1 MRHRATILA
10 TALVLAC
17 ASLHAAAPAPAAS
30 TSPAPDAAALR
41 ETANALFGQIPRKIH
56 SVRGQP
62 VTAAQ
67 VELGK
72 SLWFEPRLS
81 RSHVISCN
89 TCHNVAT
96 GGADNVPTSIG
107 HGWQKGPRNSPT
119 VLNAVLNV
127 AQFWDGRAADL
138 KEQAKGPVQASVE
151 MNNTP
156 DRVEATLLSIPGY
169 VDAFARAFPGE
180 RDPVNFENMA
190 RALEAFETTLVTPDS
205 RFDQFLAGKDSLDA
219 IELRGLSLFVDK
231 GCSGCHN
238 GPNIGGQAYFPFGV
252 VEKPGAQ
259 VLPSG
264 DKGRFAVTQTASDE
278 YVFRAAPLRNVALTA
293 PYFHSGQV
301 WDLGQAVAIMGSS
314 QLGHEL
320 DAGEVEAITRFLHT
334 LTGRQPVVGNPVLPP
349 STATTPRPE

>member
-1 MRHRATILA
+1 MRHRST
-10 TALVLAC
+10 VLA
-17 ASLHAAAPAPAAS
+17 AALALACTGLQAQSTQAADQ
-30 TSPAPDAAALR
+30 PDAAALR
-41 ETANALFGQIPRKIH
+41 ETANALFGPVPHRIEQ
-56 SVRGQP
+56 VRGQQ

-119 VLNAVLNV
+119 VLNAVLNI
-127 AQFWDGRAADL
+127 AQFWDGRAEDL

-156 DRVEATLLSIPGY
+156 ERVEATLRSIPAY
-169 VDAFARAFPGE
+169 VEAFRKAFPGE
-180 RDPVNFENMA
+180 REPVTFENMA

-219 IELRGLSLFVDK
+219 TELRGLSLFIDK
-231 GCSGCHN
+231 GCASCHS
-238 GPNIGGQAYFPFGV
+238 GPNVGGQAYFPFGV
-252 VEKPGAQ
+252 VARPGAD
-259 VLPSG
+259 VLPAG

-278 YVFRAAPLRNVALTA
+278 YVFRAAPLRNVELTA

-301 WDLGQAVAIMGSS
+301 WDLHQAVAIMGSS

-320 DAGEVEAITRFLHT
+320 DAAEVEAIARFLKT
-334 LTGRQPVVGNPVLPP
+334 LTGRQPQVTTPLLPP
-349 STATTPRPE
+349 STSTTPRPE

>member
-1 MRHRATILA
+1 MRLRSTTLA
-10 TALVLAC
+10 AALALAC
-17 ASLHAAAPAPAAS
+17 TGLDAMPAQAADK
-30 TSPAPDAAALR
+30 PDAAALR
-41 ETANALFGQIPRKIH
+41 ETANALFAPVPQKIDQ
-56 SVRGQP
+56 VRGQAI
-62 VTAAQ
+62 TAAQ

-81 RSHVISCN
+81 RSHVLSCN
-89 TCHNVAT
+89 TCHNIAT

-127 AQFWDGRAADL
+127 AQFWDGRAEDL

-156 DRVEATLLSIPGY
+156 ERVEATLRSIPAY
-169 VDAFARAFPGE
+169 VEAFRKAFPGE
-180 RDPVNFENMA
+180 REPVNFENMA

-219 IELRGLSLFVDK
+219 SELRGLSLFIDK
-231 GCSGCHN
+231 GCASCHF
-238 GPNIGGQAYFPFGV
+238 GPNVGGQAYYPFGV
-252 VEKPGAQ
+252 VARPGAG
-259 VLPSG
+259 VLPAS

-278 YVFRAAPLRNVALTA
+278 YVFRAAPLRNVELTA

-301 WDLGQAVAIMGSS
+301 WELGQAVAIMGSS

-320 DAGEVEAITRFLHT
+320 DASEVEAITRFLKT
-334 LTGRQPVVGNPVLPP
+334 LTGRQPQVANPVLPP
-349 STATTPRPE
+349 STSTTPRPE

>member
-1 MRHRATILA
+1 MRHRST
-10 TALVLAC
+10 VLAALALAC
-17 ASLHAAAPAPAAS
+17 TGLQAQSTQAADQ
-30 TSPAPDAAALR
+30 PDAAGLR
-41 ETANALFGQIPRKIH
+41 ETANALFGPVPHRIEQ
-56 SVRGQP
+56 VRGQQ

-119 VLNAVLNV
+119 VLNAVLNI
-127 AQFWDGRAADL
+127 AQFWDGRAEDL

-156 DRVEATLLSIPGY
+156 ERVEATLRSIPAY
-169 VDAFARAFPGE
+169 VEAFRKAFPGE
-180 RDPVNFENMA
+180 REPVTFENMA

-219 IELRGLSLFVDK
+219 TELRGLSLFIDK
-231 GCSGCHN
+231 GCASCHS
-238 GPNIGGQAYFPFGV
+238 GPNVGGQAYFPFGV
-252 VEKPGAQ
+252 VARPGAD
-259 VLPSG
+259 VLPAG

-278 YVFRAAPLRNVALTA
+278 YVFRAAPLRNVELTA

-301 WDLGQAVAIMGSS
+301 WDLHQAVAIMGSS

-320 DAGEVEAITRFLHT
+320 DAAEVEAIARFLKT
-334 LTGRQPVVGNPVLPP
+334 LTGRQPQVTTPLLPP
-349 STATTPRPE
+349 STSTTPRPE